1 MFCVAGLGNPGE
13 RYKDTRHNLGFRV
26 AERLAER
33 CNTSIRRS
41 EFRALTAAAKIGRS
55 EVLLLE
61 PQTYMNLCGGSI
73 DSACSFHG
81 IPPER
86 LIVAFDDADL
96 PLGRVRVR
104 RGGGTG
110 GHRGVASIIETVGSA
125 EFVRVRLGLGR
136 PPAGLELSEWVLEPV
151 PEGER
156 SQLDALVERG
166 ADAVVSVIVEGVEA
180 AMRNFNGAVPDDA
193 TKQGT

>member
-1 MFCVAGLGNPGE
+1 M
-13 RYKDTRHNLGFRV
+13 
-26 AERLAER
+26 RLTPSASAR
-33 CNTSIRRS
+33 
-41 EFRALTAAAKIGRS
+41 AAATPCNRTPG
-55 EVLLLE
+55 
-61 PQTYMNLCGGSI
+61 
-73 DSACSFHG
+73 A
-81 IPPER
+81 PPGAR
-86 LIVAFDDADL
+86 
-96 PLGRVRVR
+96 
-104 RGGGTG
+104 T
-110 GHRGVASIIETVGSA
+110 ASIIETVGSA

-156 SQLDALVERG
+156 SQLDALIERG